1 MTDKER
7 EAQCLFKAWAQDH
20 LDLDYE
26 IAPEEWGND
35 GAFKWAETGNF
46 FRCWQAARAPLLARL
61 VEAEKDTARL
71 DWVEAQGGCGIGY
84 QNYDYRHHVGHGM
97 LSLRELCD
105 EQLAAIDNLKG
116 K

>member
-35 GAFKWAETGNF
+35 GAFKWTETGNF

-61 VEAEKDTARL
+61 EEAYLKI
-71 DWVEAQGGCGIGY
+71 EA
-84 QNYDYRHHVGHGM
+84 
-97 LSLRELCD
+97 LKE
-105 EQLAAIDNLKG
+105 EIDSIMENG
-116 K
+116 SGS